1 MIPGGISLSIFSQY
15 FYLGTSCISRENM
28 ETYVDLFLSAD
39 GEKASEIQRK
49 LKALGL
55 KPGIGE
61 HDFLYDWNRIVSPTE
76 IIAFADRVQSELKG
90 TGVILRFTTIR

>member
-1 MIPGGISLSIFSQY
+1 MSSFSTFSQY
-15 FYLGTSCISRENM
+15 FYLRMACVSCESM

-39 GEKASEIQRK
+39 GEKASEIQRR
-49 LKALGL
+49 LMALGL

-61 HDFLYDWNRIVSPTE
+61 HDFLYDWNRIVNPKE
-76 IIAFADRVQSELKG
+76 IIAFADKIQAELKG

>member
-1 MIPGGISLSIFSQY
+1 
-15 FYLGTSCISRENM
+15 M
-28 ETYVDLFLSAD
+28 ETYVDLYLSAD
-39 GEKASEIQRK
+39 GEKASEIQRR

-61 HDFLYDWNRIVSPTE
+61 HDFLYDWNKIVSPNE
-76 IIAFADRVQSELKG
+76 IIAFADRVQSELRG